1 MTIHGF
7 INYLG
12 RAEIRELLLD
22 EDGFGQ
28 RGVESPGNAAA
39 FAGLVQEGDFDAVDD
54 HRRLTGRGSTLVVRE
69 VSVELFEGLIDGKI
83 ILVSFLCT
91 TEHVLID
98 PRDGTNN

>member
-1 MTIHGF
+1 MTICDI

-69 VSVELFEGLIDGKI
+69 VSVELFEGLIEVKVHFS
-83 ILVSFLCT
+83 ILIMNDLHILF
-91 TEHVLID
+91 D
-98 PRDGTNN
+98 